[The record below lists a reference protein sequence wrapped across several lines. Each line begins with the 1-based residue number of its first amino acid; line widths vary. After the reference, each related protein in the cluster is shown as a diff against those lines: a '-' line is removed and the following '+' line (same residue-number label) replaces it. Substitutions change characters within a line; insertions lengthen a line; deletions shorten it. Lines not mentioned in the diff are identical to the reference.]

1 MGQFPAE
8 EKKKLGMCLSTVIPV
23 SLFSFMYVLI
33 HGLDGEVNLCQ
44 SVNWLCLFGKFVKG
58 LVNYRRA

>member
-1 MGQFPAE
+1 MWVNFQL
-8 EKKKLGMCLSTVIPV
+8 KKMLGMYLSTVIPV